1 MRRSRALV
9 AAAAI
14 MSVGVGLAACG
25 SDSSDEDDASVSIVA
40 TTPMM
45 GAIAQD
51 VVGDGAEVAVLI
63 PEGADPHDFQ
73 PSAQDIAALNNA
85 TLIVANGEN
94 LEEGLGEPL
103 EAAAADG
110 VTVFTATEH
119 VQLLE
124 GGEEGHSDEESHSDD
139 KGEAGHSDEEEG
151 HSDEEEGHSDE
162 ESHSDDEEGHSDDEA
177 GHSHDGDD
185 PHIFT
190 DPGRMA
196 TVALA
201 LGEALANEGVD
212 ATGAEETAQRY
223 RAIDGE
229 LEASTA
235 TVPKAQRALVT
246 GHESMAY
253 WADRYGYEVV
263 GTVLPNLST
272 NAQVSASD
280 IAEVSETIEREGVQ
294 AIFAEPDTA
303 PAVAEAISQETG
315 ARVVTVYSESFGPDT
330 ETYEEY
336 VRQLTDAIVDGL
348 GGEVAQSTG

>member
-1 MRRSRALV
+1 M
-9 AAAAI
+9 
-14 MSVGVGLAACG
+14 GLAACG

-119 VQLLE
+119 VELLE
-124 GGEEGHSDEESHSDD
+124 GGEDAHSDDEGHSDDEEGHSDD
-139 KGEAGHSDEEEG
+139 KGEAGHSDDEEGHSDDVEG

-201 LGEALANEGVD
+201 LGEALANESVD

-263 GTVLPNLST
+263 ATVLPNLST